1 MILNNRN
8 VLLLILVSLLSLVPL
23 LNFHNLSEVY
33 LTFILFSLI
42 AITSQPIALVLLVN
56 SSVFFEKIGYYNNY
70 YLQTKLA
77 ILLLFISVLLLFNK
91 KFDKDSI
98 LKIKIIQLLLIIL
111 LTFSISIKLPLQNTD
126 LILNYFNSV
135 FFYKMSDNVLYYY
148 LVMISRWSGIMILA
162 YIVINNKRDIND
174 LILGLGLSLLPLM
187 FSLNTEILHG
197 IYNMCSKPEG
207 FDGFQTPYLN
217 RADFSYKISLSL
229 IVITIV
235 AYYKFK
241 NNLLTLSIMT
251 LSTILIGLSAG
262 KGGILAYVICL
273 ITFLIFNKKILIFLL
288 ITSLSS
294 FYFFGKNLGLCNV
307 DIFMEQHFK
316 YSLITSINTRL
327 SFYNSSLEN
336 VSVNVPSLNANQI
349 KLETTNQIDEIKID
363 QTGLSGTHNIFF
375 DIINQYGLLWG
386 LFILL
391 LLLFPILYFLKTLI
405 LINKEYSFIY
415 LSLLIIL
422 MIYITFTA
430 ALHVAILLPLFYC
443 VSIIGIGIYRK

>member
-1 MILNNRN
+1 MILNKRN
-8 VLLLILVSLLSLVPL
+8 VLLLTLVSLLSLVPL
-23 LNFHNLSEVY
+23 LNFHNLNGIY
-33 LTFILFSLI
+33 LTLILFSLI

-77 ILLLFISVLLLFNK
+77 ILLLFISILLLFNK
-91 KFDKDSI
+91 KFDKDFL
-98 LKIKIIQLLLIIL
+98 LKIKIVQLLLIIL
-111 LTFSISIKLPLQNTD
+111 LIFLISIKLTFQNID
-126 LILNYFNSV
+126 LILIYFKSV
-135 FFYKMSDNVLYYY
+135 LFFKMSDNVLYYY
-148 LVMISRWSGIMILA
+148 IVMISRWSGIMILA
-162 YIVINNKRDIND
+162 YIVINNKRDIKD
-174 LILGLGLSLLPLM
+174 LILGLGLSLLPLL
-187 FSLNTEILHG
+187 FSLNTDILYG

-241 NNLLTLSIMT
+241 NNLLTLSLMT

-262 KGGILAYVICL
+262 KGGILAYIICL
-273 ITFLIFNKKILIFLL
+273 IAFLIYNKKILIFFL
-288 ITSLSS
+288 IASLSC
-294 FYFFGKNLGLCNV
+294 FYFFGKNSGLCNV
-307 DIFMEQHFK
+307 DRFMDQHFN
-316 YSLITSINTRL
+316 YSFVTSVSTRL
-327 SFYNSSLEN
+327 SFYNSSVKNMTLR
-336 VSVNVPSLNANQI
+336 VPSLNANQI
-349 KLETTNQIDEIKID
+349 KLETTNQIDKSKID

-386 LFILL
+386 LFILF
-391 LLLFPILYFLKTLI
+391 LLLFPLLYFLKTLI

-422 MIYITFTA
+422 MIYLIFTA
-430 ALHVAILLPLFYC
+430 ALHVAILLPFFYC